1 MGLFLSYDCVKPRQ
15 NLEGKH
21 TTQCAMTE
29 VSCSSLSSTLG
40 PSQGYGLHQGVS
52 GQPLPRLCG
61 VLLSSAEKVTLSS
74 FYPNQPLPAT
84 APRPWV
90 FYGLLTSLKQSMS
103 LPRQGQLGRGRDR
116 KFVKLDSPRIC
127 TERLD
132 SESPSPWA
140 AGSQEPSS
148 SRAAQDSAASGLALL
163 RLQSLRK
170 LCLSPRGWT
179 VAGGVLEDRCGE
191 QQGRK
196 QEPGV

>member
-21 TTQCAMTE
+21 ITQCAMTE
-29 VSCSSLSSTLG
+29 VSRSSLRSTLG
-40 PSQGYGLHQGVS
+40 LSQGYGLQGVG

-61 VLLSSAEKVTLSS
+61 VLLFSAEKVTLSS

-84 APRPWV
+84 ALRPWV

-103 LPRQGQLGRGRDR
+103 LPRQGQLGKGRDP

-132 SESPSPWA
+132 SESP
-140 AGSQEPSS
+140 GSRIP
-148 SRAAQDSAASGLALL
+148 GTFL
-163 RLQSLRK
+163 LQSSTGLS
-170 LCLSPRGWT
+170 CLWTGPAQATVTPEALSFTGRLDCGGRG
-179 VAGGVLEDRCGE
+179 
-191 QQGRK
+191 
-196 QEPGV
+196 P